1 MDGMD
6 SCKWDDVTKIKNV
19 NTSTKYIP
27 IALVSSLLAL
37 RIENLNFALT
47 SLLLQA
53 SNSRYSDK

>member
-1 MDGMD
+1 MQMN
-6 SCKWDDVTKIKNV
+6 DVTKIKNV